1 MLTICDETPV
11 TVKLEYDRH
20 LGFLVNDLARLLRR
34 NFNRRVQSLGLTQ
47 AQWRAIAHLSRNEGM
62 TQTEL
67 ADRLD
72 VQAITLTRLV
82 DRMQNAG
89 WVERRNHPSDRRAVQ
104 LFLTGKCE
112 PILAEMQSR
121 AADTLHDALTGI
133 APSTQQQ
140 VMDVLERMKQNLAT
154 CEDAAATTETS
165 ARTNRD
171 VGRKPARLR
180 RAR

>member
-1 MLTICDETPV
+1 V
-11 TVKLEYDRH
+11 GVKLEYDRH
-20 LGFLVNDLARLLRR
+20 LGYLVNDLARLLRR

-47 AQWRAIAHLSRNEGM
+47 AQWRAIAHLSRKEGL

-72 VQAITLTRLV
+72 VQAITLTRLI

-89 WVERRNHPSDRRAVQ
+89 WVERRDHPSDRRAVQ

-121 AADTLHDALTGI
+121 AADTLRDALTGI
-133 APSTQQQ
+133 ASGAQQQ
-140 VMDVLERMKQNLAT
+140 LVEALERMKRNLAA
-154 CEDAAATTETS
+154 CEDAAATTETKT
-165 ARTNRD
+165 RTNKD
-171 VGRKPARLR
+171 VGRKPARLK

>member
-1 MLTICDETPV
+1 V

-67 ADRLD
+67 
-72 VQAITLTRLV
+72 I

-104 LFLTGKCE
+104 LYLTGKCE

-121 AADTLHDALTGI
+121 ATDTLHDALTGI

>member
-1 MLTICDETPV
+1 MRI
-11 TVKLEYDRH
+11 KLEHDRH
-20 LGFLVNDLARLLRR
+20 LGFLINDLARLLRR
-34 NFNRRVQSLGLTQ
+34 NFNRRLQSLGLTQ
-47 AQWRAIAHLSRNEGM
+47 AQWRAIAHLSRDEGM
-62 TQTEL
+62 TQIEL

-104 LFLTGKCE
+104 LYLTGKCE

-121 AADTLHDALTGI
+121 AADTLRDALAGI
-133 APSTQQQ
+133 TQSTQQQ
-140 VMDVLERMKQNLAT
+140 VMEALERMKQNLAT
-154 CEDAAATTETS
+154 CEDAAATTETKT
-165 ARTNRD
+165 RTNRD
-171 VGRKPARLR
+171 VGRKATRLR